1 MSVVLP
7 LFSTASAR
15 LAADDDQ
22 AVRDIHGLLA
32 GSWTDYE
39 PGTGCMVIVVDDA
52 SVWPGGCPGGSPG
65 TRETDLLDL
74 TKEARAVNA
83 GTPQEAPDIVGA
95 AP

>member
-39 PGTGCMVIVVDDA
+39 PGTGCMVIVVDDV
-52 SVWPGGCPGGSPG
+52 SVWPGGCPGRLPRYPG
-65 TRETDLLDL
+65 D
-74 TKEARAVNA
+74 
-83 GTPQEAPDIVGA
+83 GA
-95 AP
+95 AGPDQGGAGCQCRDAAGGA